1 MNSTRTKQV
10 RILIVLALFVIAALV
25 CVGRLVQIQLIDGEY
40 YSRLASYNQ
49 TRERTI
55 SAKRGII
62 YDRNFCVLAQSDS
75 TVTISINPQT
85 IRSISNTASETVS
98 NSEGNVLADLGSKI
112 WTWIKSVFNK
122 DKSLDEVTQ
131 DNSGQV
137 VVDRKQALLD
147 GLCEILDMEY
157 SELIGYVEKD
167 SNYVVIKKQVPAEVG
182 DQIIALL
189 DELNITS
196 GVNVDEDNARL
207 YPYGTLASQI
217 IGFTGT
223 DNQGLYGLE
232 AKYESYLKGKSGR
245 IVYLTDALERDIP
258 DSYEYHIAA
267 QDGYSIQTTI
277 DVNIQYIIEQN
288 LKEAIEERKV
298 EDGGTVVV
306 MNPNTGAIF
315 GMASYPDFDPN
326 NPFSKPADIDLL
338 DWSSMTQEQQSA
350 ALIERWKINAITDTY
365 EPGSTFKA
373 IVAASGLET
382 GSILTT
388 TSVICSPIEMSGFT
402 INCWHM
408 PHHGTEDFAHGVYN
422 SCNPVFVR
430 LSLNMGL
437 DNFYKYVRAFG
448 FYNKTGIDLPGEGSS
463 IFHANPTELN
473 MATAS
478 FGQRFNITPIQLIT
492 AYAAIA
498 NGGYLLEPYIVS
510 SVMDSKGNVIESNS
524 RTVVRQ
530 VISKETS
537 ATVLDLLEGVVSEGG
552 GGNAYVA
559 GYRVAGKTGTSET
572 LIDGQYIASFS
583 AIAPADDPEICVL
596 VILKNPQ
603 GDSYYGSQVAAP
615 TAGKIVEEILE
626 YMGVEREYSDRDV
639 VKMGSLVTVPV
650 LEELTVAE
658 AQAKLSSI
666 GLTAKIIG
674 STASDAVVVHQVPE
688 ANSNITSGSIVV
700 LYTGEYTDDQTVT
713 VPNLSSMTID
723 EACNVLHAVGLN
735 IEVSGRGIAEDQ
747 SIPYGE
753 QVSVGTVIKVDFRI
767 NVSD

>member
-1 MNSTRTKQV
+1 MNSTLTKRK
-10 RILIVLALFVIAALV
+10 RILMSTGIFLLLVLI
-25 CVGRLVQIQLIDGEY
+25 CVGRLVQVQLIDGEY
-40 YSRLASYNQ
+40 YSRKAAANQ

-62 YDRNFCVLAQSDS
+62 YDSKFNVLAQSDA

-85 IRSISNTASETVS
+85 IKSISNEASQQIS
-98 NSEGNVLADLGSKI
+98 KSEGNVLSDLGANI
-112 WTWIKSVFNK
+112 WNWIKGVFGK
-122 DKSLDEVTQ
+122 DTVQEETEPETPEI
-131 DNSGQV
+131 

-147 GLCEILDMEY
+147 GLCNILEMEY
-157 SELIGYVEKD
+157 SELMKYVERN
-167 SNYVVIKKQVPAEVG
+167 SNYEIIKRKVQPEVG
-182 DQIIALL
+182 DKIIKLL

-196 GVNVDEDNARL
+196 GVNVDEDNSRL
-207 YPYGTLASQI
+207 YPYGSLASQL

-232 AKYESYLKGKSGR
+232 AKYDKYLQGTSGR
-245 IVYLTDALERDIP
+245 IVYLTDGLERDIP
-258 DSYEYHIAA
+258 DSYEYYIPAE
-267 QDGYSIQTTI
+267 DGYSIQTTI
-277 DVNIQYIIEQN
+277 DVNIQYIIQQN
-288 LKEAIEERKV
+288 LKEAIEKYQI

-306 MNPNTGAIF
+306 MNPNTGAVL

-326 NPFSKPADIDLL
+326 DPFAMPLDISADA
-338 DWSSMTQEQQSA
+338 WGSMTQTEQSA

-373 IVAASGLET
+373 IVAAIGLEK
-382 GSILTT
+382 GSILPSTT
-388 TSVICSPIEMSGFT
+388 VSCSPIEMSGFT
-402 INCWHM
+402 INCWHLA
-408 PHHGTEDFAHGVYN
+408 HHGTEDFAHGVYN

-430 LSLNMGL
+430 LSQVIGI
-437 DNFYKYVRAFG
+437 DNFYKYVRGFG
-448 FYNKTGIDLPGEGSS
+448 FYDRTGIDLPGEGNSL
-463 IFHANPTELN
+463 FHANPTEIN

-478 FGQRFNITPIQLIT
+478 FGQRFTITPIQLIT

-498 NGGYLLEPYIVS
+498 NGGYLLEPYVVS

-524 RTVVRQ
+524 RNVVRQ
-530 VISKETS
+530 IISKETS
-537 ATVLDLLEGVVSEGG
+537 QTILDLLEGVVSEGG

-572 LIDGQYIASFS
+572 LVAGEYIASFS
-583 AIAPADDPEICVL
+583 AIAPADDPEVCVL

-603 GDSYYGSQVAAP
+603 GDSYYGSKVAAP

-626 YMGVEREYSDRDV
+626 YMGVEREYSDKDV

-666 GLTAKIIG
+666 GLTAKIVG
-674 STASDAVVVHQVPE
+674 STASDAVIARQVPE
-688 ANSNITSGSIVV
+688 AGSNLTSGSIVV
-700 LYTGEYTDDQTVT
+700 LYTEGYTEDQTVT

-723 EACNVLHAVGLN
+723 EACRALHSIGLN
-735 IEVSGRGIAEDQ
+735 IEVSGRGTAEEQ
-747 SIPYGE
+747 SIQYGE
-753 QVSVGTVIKVDFRI
+753 TVTMGTVIKVDFRV